1 MAITTT
7 NQSASRIKN
16 AASGRTLEARL
27 VTLFVSLTSSLMI
40 THMARPSLKCR
51 GAFGAKAAI
60 ETRLATA

>member
-1 MAITTT
+1 MTITTT
-7 NQSASRIKN
+7 SQSASRIKN
-16 AASGRTLEARL
+16 AASGRTLETRL

-51 GAFGAKAAI
+51 GAFGSRPAI